1 MSQEPIKCMVK
12 NCFPKDENRDLYGI
26 LHFGR
31 VVLVNNI
38 VTITIFWSDFHREV
52 YYIVRVA

>member
-1 MSQEPIKCMVK
+1 MKIG
-12 NCFPKDENRDLYGI
+12 DLYGI

-52 YYIVRVA
+52 YYIVRVAGRYPSDSGNVSNFT